1 MGFHNHGYTLNRTHK
16 KHNQQDPLNFKWV
29 RVWFPQLG
37 HALMRRLKKRQD
49 FDRIQPALP
58 LYHQATIGGTIRITN
73 RDSRTSYEL
82 VYNPP

>member
-37 HALMRRLKKRQD
+37 HALMRRLKKKAGFRQD
-49 FDRIQPALP
+49 SA
-58 LYHQATIGGTIRITN
+58 
-73 RDSRTSYEL
+73 RTSFIPSGNNRW
-82 VYNPP
+82 YNQDYQSGFQNQLWVGL